1 MCAAVPSVT
10 VISGCAIATVDPLG
24 TEHSSGHLIIE
35 GSRIIGVGAGPAD
48 PSWRERADAYIAQL
62 DDAPA
67 AALIIAACDKVHN
80 LSSILTDYDEVGDAL
95 WQRFNSGKESQR
107 WWYWAVYETVQ
118 RRLRELDVEDLP
130 VLDDYRDLLARFDAI
145 GDA

>member
-1 MCAAVPSVT
+1 
-10 VISGCAIATVDPLG
+10 
-24 TEHSSGHLIIE
+24 E
-35 GSRIIGVGAGPAD
+35 GAGRVCAGGMEVELGREVGQHVKLVSQGD
-48 PSWRERADAYIAQL
+48 ALSSWRERADAYIAQL

-67 AALIIAACDKVHN
+67 AALIIAACDKGHN

-118 RRLRELDVEDLP
+118 RRLRELDVEDQ
-130 VLDDYRDLLARFDAI
+130 I
-145 GDA
+145 GRAHV